1 MILQAVF
8 FAPLRFATGSVEIMA
23 LLRFN
28 NTAVALRQGPKAWI
42 TESLTETFIGFS
54 SAGDTV
60 NFSEKRKRDGIPDM
74 GIHCYQII
82 ADWKLELD
90 GLFQ

>member
-1 MILQAVF
+1 MVLQAMP
-8 FAPLRFATGSVEIMA
+8 FAPCRFATGPLEIMA

-28 NTAVALRQGPKAWI
+28 DAAIALCQGLKAWI
-42 TESLTETFIGFS
+42 TESLTETFVGFS

-60 NFSEKRKRDGIPDM
+60 NFSEKRKGDGTPDM
-74 GIHCYQII
+74 GIHCDQII
-82 ADWKLELD
+82 ADWELVLD